1 MPLARLSAARRKTV
15 GSKQTLKAIQR
26 GEAKAVYLAR
36 DAEKHVTEPLRQ
48 ACIDNN
54 IAVVEVDSMRI
65 LGKTCGIN
73 VGCASAAIIED

>member
-1 MPLARLSAARRKTV
+1 MPLARLAAARKRTV

-26 GEAKAVYLAR
+26 GEAKVVYLAL

-48 ACIDNN
+48 ACRRGN
-54 IAVVEVDSMRI
+54 IPIIEVDSMRI

-73 VGCASAAIIED
+73 VDCASAAVIED

>member
-1 MPLARLSAARRKTV
+1 MPLARLAAARKKTV

-26 GEAKAVYLAR
+26 GEAKVVYLAL

-48 ACIDNN
+48 ACRRGNVLI
-54 IAVVEVDSMRI
+54 IEVDSMRI